1 MAGTSERLGDRALR
15 LVGVQTA
22 LVSAAAHLLWML
34 SADTDV
40 FGDVRIPLFAAVI
53 VVLVAGSAAVF
64 RGFHHRRLYSLL
76 IGTLAT
82 LLVGFVIWE
91 GRATMTAL
99 AAEPLAAIAWA
110 GEIVG
115 ILAFGVLY
123 RRSHPD
129 RVADNGPG

>member
-1 MAGTSERLGDRALR
+1 MAATAERLGDRALR
-15 LVGVQTA
+15 VVGVQAA
-22 LVSAAAHLLWML
+22 LVSAAAHLLWL
-34 SADTDV
+34 FSSTAGLDDIRV
-40 FGDVRIPLFAAVI
+40 PLFSAAI

-64 RGFHHRRLYSLL
+64 RGYSHRRLYSLL
-76 IGTLAT
+76 IGTLAA

-91 GRATMTAL
+91 ESATVTAL

-115 ILAFGVLY
+115 ILVFGVLY

-129 RVADNGPG
+129 RAADNGPR

>member
-1 MAGTSERLGDRALR
+1 MAATSERLGDRALR
-15 LVGVQTA
+15 LVGVQAA
-22 LVSAAAHLLWML
+22 LVSAAAHLLWLFSSSAVVL
-34 SADTDV
+34 SDIRV
-40 FGDVRIPLFAAVI
+40 PLFAAAI

-64 RGFHHRRLYSLL
+64 RGYSHRRLYSLL
-76 IGTLAT
+76 IGTLAA
-82 LLVGFVIWE
+82 LLVGFIMWE
-91 GRATMTAL
+91 GTATVAAL

-129 RVADNGPG
+129 RAADNGPR

>member
-1 MAGTSERLGDRALR
+1 MAATSERLGDRALR
-15 LVGVQTA
+15 LVGVQAA
-22 LVSAAAHLLWML
+22 LVSAAAHLLWL
-34 SADTDV
+34 VSSTAGVSDIRV
-40 FGDVRIPLFAAVI
+40 PLFSAAI

-64 RGFHHRRLYSLL
+64 RGYSHRRLYSLL
-76 IGTLAT
+76 IGTLAV

-91 GRATMTAL
+91 GSATVAAL

-123 RRSHPD
+123 WRSHPD
-129 RVADNGPG
+129 RAADSGPR

>member
-64 RGFHHRRLYSLL
+64 RGFHHRRDAELP
-76 IGTLAT
+76 
-82 LLVGFVIWE
+82 FE
-91 GRATMTAL
+91 
-99 AAEPLAAIAWA
+99 AEPDIDQDGDQ
-110 GEIVG
+110 GE
-115 ILAFGVLY
+115 
-123 RRSHPD
+123 
-129 RVADNGPG
+129 